1 MDFLDQVYFN
11 NTIRSYSIVV
21 GTILLV
27 LLLKRY
33 LSRYLASLVFVGVNK
48 IWKTISKK
56 SFVDLVAGP
65 SEMFLVVAVS
75 LFAIDKLTFPDKLL
89 FPIWGHS
96 SAVILSRLAS
106 GVVIFL
112 FFRLILRVTEF
123 IALLLE
129 EKANLTPDT
138 KDGQLIVFLKDFL
151 KVVIGIIGCMFI
163 IKVCFDQPLGNL
175 LTSLSIVG
183 AALALSARESLE
195 NLIASFIIFLDKP
208 FAIGDTVKVNTIT
221 GVVERIGLR
230 STKILTGDKT
240 LVTIP
245 NKQMVDSVVDN
256 WSMRTLRRAEIKLEL
271 SVKTPIAKV
280 EEIIEEIRKLLASN
294 NERISPYSVFLKEL
308 SRTGITVTAE
318 FFTPPIPG
326 REFDEL
332 KENINLEI
340 KKVLEKNEVVFASE
354 ANTIVI
360 NNGDVKES

>member
-11 NTIRSYSIVV
+11 NTIRSYCIVV
-21 GTILLV
+21 GTILV
-27 LLLKRY
+27 ALLLKRY
-33 LSRYLASLVFVGVNK
+33 LSRYLASLVFLGVNK

-56 SFVDLVAGP
+56 NFVDLVAGP
-65 SEMFLVVAVS
+65 SEMFLVMTIS

-89 FPIWGHS
+89 FTTYGLT
-96 SAVILSRLAS
+96 SAEILARLAS
-106 GVVIFL
+106 GVIIVL
-112 FFRLILRVTEF
+112 FFRLVLRLMDF

-129 EKANLTPDT
+129 EKAKLTPDT
-138 KDGQLIVFLKDFL
+138 KDDQLIVFLKDFL
-151 KVVIGIIGCMFI
+151 KVIIGIIGCLCI

-208 FAIGDTVKVNTIT
+208 FSTGDTVKVNNIT
-221 GVVERIGLR
+221 GLVERIGLR

-245 NKQMVDSVVDN
+245 NKQMVDSIVDN
-256 WSMRTLRRAEIKLEL
+256 WSMRTLRRAEINLEL
-271 SVKTPIAKV
+271 SVKTPMTKV
-280 EEIIEEIRKLLASN
+280 QGIIEEIKRLLESN
-294 NERISPYSVFLKEL
+294 TKHLSPYSVFLKEL
-308 SRTGITVTAE
+308 SRTGITVTIE
-318 FFTPPIPG
+318 YFTAPIPV
-326 REFDEL
+326 REFDEI

-340 KKVLEKNEVVFASE
+340 KKILEKNEVLFAGE

-360 NNGDVKES
+360 NNGEIKEI